1 MFENRALAILIFFI
15 FIVSI
20 IISLPLIIVIFRS
33 GVNKIYP
40 MIFIQGING
49 LYCNF
54 MVGKKSEYEELK
66 IYFREKRNID
76 LDKVEF
82 KISTFFDISRKDKKK
97 LDSFIQKRNK
107 K

>member
-1 MFENRALAILIFFI
+1 MIIL
-15 FIVSI
+15 
-20 IISLPLIIVIFRS
+20 LPLITVIFRS

-54 MVGKKSEYEELK
+54 MVDKKSEYEELRA
-66 IYFREKRNID
+66 YFREKRNIN

-97 LDSFIQKRNK
+97 LDSFIQERNK
-107 K
+107 KWVK